1 MDPIPPIETDNRPWE
16 DLSRLLAADSTSEAC
31 SFLETLPPGE
41 AMLAVSRVDPEEQ
54 TRLLACMPTPQSAR
68 LIQEIPHAN
77 AADILGRLSP
87 GTAATI
93 IGQLPSDVQADLLG
107 DLSPQVAEAILE
119 TFSPA
124 VATRLRDLSEYE
136 DEEAGGL
143 MITEYM
149 AYPAGFRTHDVIE
162 DIRRHVE
169 AYARFPSQYLFVV
182 DQAKRLVGVLR
193 MRDLL
198 LARREARIETFMI
211 PDPHTIGHHASLRE
225 LGDFFDHHAFLGV
238 PVVDEERRLVGVVT
252 RADFNEAWGEHN
264 EEDYRK
270 SQGLVEEELRS
281 MPLWR
286 RTRGRLMWLSVNILL
301 NIIAASVIAAKQDT
315 LQAVIALA
323 VFLPII
329 SDMSGCSGN
338 QAVAVSMRELTLGLV
353 RPGEL
358 WRVLRQEMW
367 VGLLNGLLL
376 GLLIGVVAWLWKSN
390 VWLGLVVG
398 GALALNTVLAVCVGG
413 TIPLLLKKLKRD
425 PALASGP
432 ILTTIT
438 DMCGF
443 FLVLTFAGLVL
454 DRLL

>member
-1 MDPIPPIETDNRPWE
+1 METTAPAETEEHPWDE
-16 DLSRLLAADSTSEAC
+16 LARLLEANAPAEAC
-31 SFLETLPPGE
+31 AFLENLPP
-41 AMLAVSRVDPEEQ
+41 ADVVLAVSRLAPEEQ
-54 TRLLACMPTPQSAR
+54 TRLLDCMASPLGAR
-68 LIQEIPHAN
+68 LLQEIPHPS
-77 AADILGRLSP
+77 AADILGRLP
-87 GTAATI
+87 AAKAAAI
-93 IGQLPSDVQADLLG
+93 LGQLPSDVQADMLG
-107 DLSPQVAEAILE
+107 DLPPPMAEAILE

-124 VATRLRDLSEYE
+124 VATRLRDLTEYE

-182 DQAKRLVGVLR
+182 DPTARLVGVLR

-198 LARREARIETFMI
+198 LARRDARIETFMI
-211 PDPHTIGHHASLRE
+211 PEPHTVGHHATLQE

-286 RTRGRLMWLSVNILL
+286 RSRGRLMWLSVNILL
-301 NIIAASVIAAKQDT
+301 NILAASVIAAKQET

-338 QAVAVSMRELTLGLV
+338 QAVAVSMREMALGLV

-358 WRVLRQEMW
+358 WRVLRQELW
-367 VGLLNGLLL
+367 VGLLNGGLL
-376 GLLIGVVAWLWKSN
+376 GLLIGGVAWLWKSN
-390 VWLGLVVG
+390 PWLGLVVG
-398 GALALNTVLAVCVGG
+398 GSLALNTILAVCIGG
-413 TIPLLLKKLKRD
+413 TIPLMLKKLKRD

-432 ILTTIT
+432 ILTTVT

-454 DRLL
+454 DRLA